1 MTSDYAEALKDM
13 WDPVAEAIPLRF
25 PPAVQEQHAAL
36 AIPQPA
42 ALPAVVQSEPQVY
55 QPMPVEAGRPQPW
68 QDPWVVRPVALG
80 ACIALAGE
88 GVNLMGQGIRAAG
101 PYLWALAGCLVA
113 LAGLV
118 ALIKGHGAPK
128 QPGGTSITI
137 HGDRNR
143 IGNVR

>member
-1 MTSDYAEALKDM
+1 MSDYAEAVRD
-13 WDPVAEAIPLRF
+13 WSPVAEAQPLRF
-25 PPAVQEQHAAL
+25 LPEVREQAPVPAVRD
-36 AIPQPA
+36 QP
-42 ALPAVVQSEPQVY
+42 ALPAVVQPEPQVY
-55 QPMPVEAGRPQPW
+55 QPVPIEAARPNPW
-68 QDPWVVRPVALG
+68 QDPWVVRPIALG

-88 GVNLMGQGIRAAG
+88 GVNLIGQGIRAAG

-128 QPGGTSITI
+128 PSGGTSITI